1 MQADRGRL
9 AEEKEAVADERR
21 RLQGAQG
28 KWAARIE
35 REREE
40 LRAIKAEQEAERKL
54 FETERA
60 KLNLKREQLDEQHR
74 TTVMRID
81 VSAASAV
88 APPRRAARA
97 PLFRHNLG
105 AARDPRVRSS
115 PRAPAPSP
123 RRSLPHTQVERTKFE
138 EEKTAW
144 AEQSERRRAAVA
156 ASAARVEE
164 QLRSLDAGQRVLD
177 AERSKHEAA
186 SAEAARTQQQ
196 VELAMQEIRDKTDT
210 IARLGEALDSAEK
223 VRCASPASLPPRRF
237 RSGPLTLAKRKPR
250 SPPSPAVSSVHHY
263 PPTLPPALLPPE
275 QAANLAQ
282 QREVIARKD
291 HEIAL
296 AQLELSGVRPVPS
309 SPPPPAGRAP
319 REGRGSASAGS
330 FDGSA
335 RTAQWAPPPPPTP
348 PPASAT
354 RNSGGG
360 AYDGLFSGLL
370 PPGVA
375 SLGGGPP
382 HRSSPPQHSSLSAI
396 SSAPLSDAPSLEE
409 EMAAAER
416 ALRVRSSF
424 ISFLR
429 ALPFFSFVCSSILL
443 FALQGLT
450 DAFQSQPQPP
460 APREERAQPSPPAAR
475 RLMPPPPSRAS
486 ARSQPVRGAASS
498 PAGAPP
504 SVRVNRHGSIM
515 IGGAS
520 RGGSGGSSS
529 HRQHASPLV
538 ALGF

>member
-250 SPPSPAVSSVHHY
+250 SPP
-263 PPTLPPALLPPE
+263 LPC
-275 QAANLAQ
+275 
-282 QREVIARKD
+282 R
-291 HEIAL
+291 
-296 AQLELSGVRPVPS
+296 
-309 SPPPPAGRAP
+309 
-319 REGRGSASAGS
+319 
-330 FDGSA
+330 
-335 RTAQWAPPPPPTP
+335 
-348 PPASAT
+348 
-354 RNSGGG
+354 
-360 AYDGLFSGLL
+360 
-370 PPGVA
+370 
-375 SLGGGPP
+375 
-382 HRSSPPQHSSLSAI
+382 
-396 SSAPLSDAPSLEE
+396 
-409 EMAAAER
+409 
-416 ALRVRSSF
+416 
-424 ISFLR
+424 FLR
-429 ALPFFSFVCSSILL
+429 PPLP
-443 FALQGLT
+443 T
-450 DAFQSQPQPP
+450 NPP
-460 APREERAQPSPPAAR
+460 SR
-475 RLMPPPPSRAS
+475 PPPSRAGGEPCPA
-486 ARSQPVRGAASS
+486 ARGHRSEGPRDRLGAARAERRATGSVES
-498 PAGAPP
+498 TAAGGTRAARGE
-504 SVRVNRHGSIM
+504 RVGER
-515 IGGAS
+515 
-520 RGGSGGSSS
+520 
-529 HRQHASPLV
+529 RQLRR
-538 ALGF
+538 